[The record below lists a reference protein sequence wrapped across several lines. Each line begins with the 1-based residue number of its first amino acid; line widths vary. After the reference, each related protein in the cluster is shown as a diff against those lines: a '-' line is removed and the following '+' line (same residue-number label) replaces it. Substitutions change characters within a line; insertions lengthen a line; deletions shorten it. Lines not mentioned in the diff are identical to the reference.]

1 MTRSLDRIA
10 ADVFNIDITD
20 VHDQMGPATF
30 GQWTSLKHVQLAA
43 SVEDELDIKFTAR
56 EIRSIR
62 SIGALRALVLS
73 KSTAGPHG

>member
-1 MTRSLDRIA
+1 MTRSLNRIA
-10 ADVFNIDITD
+10 ADVFNIDITE

-30 GQWTSLKHVQLAA
+30 GQWTSLKQVQLAA
-43 SVEDELDIKFTAR
+43 SVEDELRIKFTAR

-73 KSTAGPHG
+73 KSAAESHG